1 MFARVDCYQ
10 SRDICSFL
18 KVHQVPEMRLIANE
32 QTPFD
37 GRSLDIAVEENVDT
51 YLNRYLGTFIS
62 LNGGLNN
69 KYGRDNTLDE
79 LAHEFMNGDSEEE
92 YKAVMK
98 KVLKIKKQHPAS
110 FRYYKI
116 MKEILTN
123 GVSAL
128 DTERAS
134 IEAEL
139 AALPLEGKEYAK
151 ARGMQ
156 NVITQFEK
164 IEIVPGEVVGI
175 ALIHQV

>member
-1 MFARVDCYQ
+1 MFARVDCYH

-18 KVHQVPEMRLIANE
+18 KVQQVPDMRLIANE

-37 GRSLDIAVEENVDT
+37 GRSLDIAADENADT
-51 YLNRYLGTFIS
+51 YLHRYLGTFIS

-69 KYGRDNTLDE
+69 KYGRDGVLDE
-79 LAHEFMNGDSEEE
+79 LAHEFMNGDSEED

-123 GVSAL
+123 GVDAL
-128 DTERAS
+128 DAERA
-134 IEAEL
+134 A
-139 AALPLEGKEYAK
+139 
-151 ARGMQ
+151 
-156 NVITQFEK
+156 V
-164 IEIVPGEVVGI
+164 
-175 ALIHQV
+175 